1 MATMKRAES
10 QGVERDHSNIP
21 EQPIKMIIHANEV
34 RSLSSG
40 PTAVL
45 SYDSQLL
52 PFCRYSW
59 EMTLS
64 WTSSST
70 TQETWRW

>member
-1 MATMKRAES
+1 MERAEN
-10 QGVERDHSNIP
+10 QGVERDHFNIS
-21 EQPIKMIIHANEV
+21 EQPVKVIIHAKEV
-34 RSLSSG
+34 RGLCSG

-45 SYDSQLL
+45 SYSKLL
-52 PFCRYSW
+52 TICRYSW

-70 TQETWRW
+70 TKETWRW